1 MSEGSTV
8 HSSHRGGGAIGTQL
22 SVMMFLQFF
31 VWGAWAV
38 SVGPF
43 MDAAGMSATTVGNV
57 YSVGPIAAII
67 SPFFLGMVADR
78 FFATERVLA
87 ALHVLGGLIMFAVA
101 TVAQQGAQAEGP
113 FVGLLLLYMLC
124 YMP

>member
-1 MSEGSTV
+1 MSANAV
-8 HSSHRGGGAIGTQL
+8 AHSDKNAVGARL

-31 VWGAWAV
+31 LWGGWYV
-38 SVGPF
+38 
-43 MDAAGMSATTVGNV
+43 TVGNFMKANGMESNIPWA

-87 ALHVLGGLIMFAVA
+87 ALHLIGGGILLALPSVDAGTFKI
-101 TVAQQGAQAEGP
+101 
-113 FVGLLLLYMLC
+113 LLLVHMLC

>member
-1 MSEGSTV
+1 MSAEA
-8 HSSHRGGGAIGTQL
+8 HRDAGGGIGARL

-78 FFATERVLA
+78 FFATERVLGG
-87 ALHVLGGLIMFAVA
+87 LHILGGLVMFAVA
-101 TVAQQGAQAEGP
+101 GVAQQGAAA
-113 FVGLLLLYMLC
+113 
-124 YMP
+124 